1 MARYQPDQWVAPHLR
16 MRDLACK
23 CGRPECGYKDLDDAC
38 HERSVLFFWR
48 VGELLKEFG
57 LKFTVN
63 SALRCPA
70 HNAEV
75 GGSPNS
81 AHIYSVAIDIGT
93 EDAPGDLY
101 ALAELTGFFSGIIWY
116 PWGVHL
122 DLHPN
127 DRVVRGYSLGPME
140 HHLIRL
146 GNRDGLPVETVYAWN
161 CDYTIEKP
169 DYILDAEQRMLP

>member
-1 MARYQPDQWVAPHLR
+1 MNQTGMTKASLPIVAPKTPPGVDHR
-16 MRDLACK
+16 TPSSNGCQNHRDVIIPTGSF
-23 CGRPECGYKDLDDAC
+23 GRLNQVFCFA
-38 HERSVLFFWR
+38 
-48 VGELLKEFG
+48 
-57 LKFTVN
+57 VN
-63 SALRCPA
+63 
-70 HNAEV
+70 
-75 GGSPNS
+75 
-81 AHIYSVAIDIGT
+81 IDIGT